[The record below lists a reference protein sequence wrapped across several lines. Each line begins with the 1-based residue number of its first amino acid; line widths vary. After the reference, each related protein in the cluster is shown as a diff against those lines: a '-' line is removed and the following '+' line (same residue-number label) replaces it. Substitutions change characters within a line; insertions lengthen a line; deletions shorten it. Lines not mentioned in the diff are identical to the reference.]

1 MRKTA
6 LLGIIS
12 SLLLPAVCAI
22 GQTQESTLSD
32 AFKTSCEAEASG
44 DYQAAMKPLTALSAT
59 AASAYIVQVR
69 LGWLNA
75 CAKEWTQ
82 SIACYGK
89 ASKLVP
95 FAIEPLLGMML
106 AQQYAGKND
115 DALHTTQVVL
125 RQDPNNYTAISRTAW
140 LLFQKRDF
148 KQASFMYRK
157 LVNLYPS
164 DTEMLL
170 GLGFSLKYSGDKKES
185 VQYFNTVLLL
195 SPNNARALEGL
206 RDEPPV
212 RR

>member
-1 MRKTA
+1 
-6 LLGIIS
+6 
-12 SLLLPAVCAI
+12 
-22 GQTQESTLSD
+22 
-32 AFKTSCEAEASG
+32 
-44 DYQAAMKPLTALSAT
+44 MKPLTALSAT
-59 AASAYIVQVR
+59 AASAYLVQVR

-106 AQQYAGKND
+106 AQQYANKND
-115 DALHTTQVVL
+115 DALHTAQVVL

-164 DTEMLL
+164 GSNDAFVERLL
-170 GLGFSLKYSGDKKES
+170 YIQKSHGLDIVIPNLDAGHPLTNVVNSLDGLMQAIGEIGYPVMVKGSFYKAYKCHNATES
-185 VQYFNTVLLL
+185 VSHYHDLV
-195 SPNNARALEGL
+195 AEWG
-206 RDEPPV
+206 
-212 RR
+212 